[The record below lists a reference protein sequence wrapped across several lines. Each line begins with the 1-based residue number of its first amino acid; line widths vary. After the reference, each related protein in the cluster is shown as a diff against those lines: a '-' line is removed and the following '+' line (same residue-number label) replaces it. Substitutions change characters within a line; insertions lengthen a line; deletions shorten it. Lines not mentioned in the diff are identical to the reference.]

1 MTDRAEIM
9 AWRREARRRLIA
21 ERLALPVVERER
33 RAAQALAALDA
44 TADLARFGVVGLYW
58 PFRGEID
65 PRPLA
70 RGLIAAGTRIGLPV
84 VVTRD
89 APVEFREWSP
99 QSAMTR
105 GVWNIPIPDGT
116 PVVHP
121 ACLVVPLV
129 GFDTAGYRLG
139 YGGGYYDRTLAA
151 RRPRPWAVGLGF
163 DLGRLDSIRP
173 LDHDVPMDGIVT
185 ESGAVRHD
193 RARDGPGAAGPGVD
207 APPAGFASPAC
218 LLPGVMDRDPGPWR

>member
-1 MTDRAEIM
+1 MSEKAEVM
-9 AWRREARRRLIA
+9 AWRRETRRRLIA
-21 ERLALPVVERER
+21 GRLALSVAERER
-33 RAAQALAALDA
+33 RGALALAAMDA
-44 TADLARFGVVGLYW
+44 AADLARFSVVGLYW
-58 PFRGEID
+58 PIRGEID
-65 PRPLA
+65 LRPLA
-70 RGLIAAGTRIGLPV
+70 RTLIAAGTRIGLPV
-84 VVTRD
+84 VVARD

-99 QSAMTR
+99 EAPMTR

-116 PVVHP
+116 PLVHP

-129 GFDTAGYRLG
+129 GFDAAGYRLG

-163 DLGRLDSIRP
+163 ELGRLDSIQP

-193 RARDGPGAAGPGVD
+193 RDEPGAPDETVGR
-207 APPAGFASPAC
+207 FASPAC
-218 LLPGVMDRDPGPWR
+218 LLPDLPTRGPGPWR